1 LLFGGGDERIAVAMR
16 IASYNV
22 ENMFRRPKA
31 LDPRRRKENASILAT
46 YSRLTQ
52 LLEQDSYAEDRAE
65 ILKLLKELGLE
76 RGDTGEFAVLR
87 KIRGQLL
94 KRPRSDRPVEVV
106 ADGRGDWI
114 GWVELKKEAV
124 DAEATKNTARVV
136 ADLGA
141 DVLAVVEAEDRM
153 ALLRFNEYVLKQVVE
168 DEHGAGSALFRHVML
183 VDGNDERGIDV
194 GLLTRDGFPIGEIHS
209 HVDDE
214 QGGKLVFSRDCAEY
228 EIATPDGGSL
238 LLMINHFK
246 SKGYA
251 SKGETPAEKR
261 RRQAS
266 RVAEIYEQR
275 RSEGWDRIVIAGDL
289 NDTPDSDPL
298 EPLVADTD
306 LTDAGAHD
314 DFEWGERTGTYE
326 GGKDQIDYLL
336 LSPALDEL
344 YDGGGVSREGIWH
357 GPRVKNPWTML
368 PTLEKP
374 EQAASDHAA
383 IWVDL
388 KI

>member
-1 LLFGGGDERIAVAMR
+1 MR
-16 IASYNV
+16 VASYNV
-22 ENMFRRPKA
+22 ENMFSRPKA
-31 LDPRRRKENASILAT
+31 LDPRTKSDNKEVLEA

-52 LLEQDSYAEDRAE
+52 LLERDSYADDRAE
-65 ILKLLKELGLE
+65 ILELLKELGLE
-76 RGDTGEFAVLR
+76 RSDTGEYVVLR

-94 KRPRSDRPVEVV
+94 KRPRSPKPVEV
-106 ADGRGDWI
+106 AAAGRADWI

-136 ADLGA
+136 AELEP

-153 ALLRFNEYVLKQVVE
+153 ALLRFNEYVLRPVVE
-168 DEHGAGSALFRHVML
+168 EEGAGSWLFRHVML

-194 GLLTRDGFPIGEIHS
+194 GLLTKDGFPIGEIHS

-214 QGGKLVFSRDCAEY
+214 QDGRKVFSRDCPEY

-246 SKGYA
+246 SKGYR
-251 SKGETPAEKR
+251 SKGETPDQ
-261 RRQAS
+261 RRQRQAT

-275 RSEGWDRIVIAGDL
+275 RSEGRDRIVIAGDL

-298 EPLVADTD
+298 APLVAGTD
-306 LTDAGAHD
+306 LEDAGKHAG
-314 DFEWGERTGTYE
+314 FQWGERTGTYE
-326 GGKDQIDYLL
+326 TGNDQIDYLL
-336 LSPALDEL
+336 LSPDLYEL
-344 YDGGGVSREGIWH
+344 FEGGGVSRKGVWH
-357 GPRVKNPWTML
+357 GPRVRDPWTML
-368 PTLEKP
+368 PTLTDP
-374 EQAASDHAA
+374 DQAASDHAA

-388 KI
+388 KV